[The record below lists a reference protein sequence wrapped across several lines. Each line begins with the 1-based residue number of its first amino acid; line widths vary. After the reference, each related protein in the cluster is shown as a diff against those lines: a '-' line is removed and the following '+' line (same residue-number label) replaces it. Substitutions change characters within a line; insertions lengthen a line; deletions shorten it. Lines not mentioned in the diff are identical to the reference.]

1 MSQHIIKCKTI
12 LKINE
17 IETINLTLGLNFLG
31 ERQGDRSVCKRAQGW
46 GSWRGR
52 SPQHMGDSQEDSL
65 PCPPKELNF
74 SATLQ

>member
-31 ERQGDRSVCKRAQGW
+31 EQQRDVNTCVEAGTGL
-46 GSWRGR
+46 GR
-52 SPQHMGDSQEDSL
+52 LEGTDPTSL
-65 PCPPKELNF
+65 LPR
-74 SATLQ
+74 